1 MLKARELL
9 FHNNTYKIYLILK
22 VIQFLHSLFILV
34 AMNSNVKSYFECQR
48 RDLRNK
54 ANNEEEKIKAR
65 KKSLDLLLSKEI
77 KKDSILCK
85 YPI

>member
-1 MLKARELL
+1 
-9 FHNNTYKIYLILK
+9 
-22 VIQFLHSLFILV
+22 
-34 AMNSNVKSYFECQR
+34 MNSNVKSYFECQR
-48 RDLRNK
+48 RDLSNK